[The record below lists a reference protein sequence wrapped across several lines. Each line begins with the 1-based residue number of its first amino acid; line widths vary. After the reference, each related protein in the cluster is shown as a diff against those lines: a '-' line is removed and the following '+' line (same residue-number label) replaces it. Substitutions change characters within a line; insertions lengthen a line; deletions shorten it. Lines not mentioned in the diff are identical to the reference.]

1 MVQIKT
7 ILCALDFSEVSPKVA
22 AYAKTLAEMC
32 GAKIVALYVA
42 PSLTQYVEFHVQAS
56 YIDDFVTGIVNGAS
70 ETMDNFVKEYFAG
83 VPVEARVVTGYAAEE
98 IVNVAKD
105 MKADL
110 IVLGTHGRKGID
122 KILFGSVAEKVIKTA
137 TVPVLSMRPED
148 IPPTTD

>member
-22 AYAKTLAEMC
+22 EYAKTLAEAC

-56 YIDDFVTGIVNGAS
+56 YIDDFVTGIVSGAS
-70 ETMDNFVKEYFAG
+70 DTMESFVKEYFKG
-83 VPVEARVVTGYAAEE
+83 VAAEGRVVSGYAAEE
-98 IVNVAKD
+98 IVGAAEEVN
-105 MKADL
+105 ADL

-137 TVPVLSMRPED
+137 KVPVLSMRPEAKD
-148 IPPTTD
+148 E

>member
-22 AYAKTLAEMC
+22 EYAKTLAEAC

-56 YIDDFVTGIVNGAS
+56 YIDDFVTGIVSGAS
-70 ETMDNFVKEYFAG
+70 DTMDSFVKEYFKG
-83 VPVEARVVTGYAAEE
+83 VTVEGRVVSGYAAEE
-98 IVNVAKD
+98 IVGAAEEVN
-105 MKADL
+105 ADL

-137 TVPVLSMRPED
+137 HIPVLSMRPDSKPE
-148 IPPTTD
+148 

>member
-22 AYAKTLAEMC
+22 EYARTLATAC

-56 YIDDFVTGIVNGAS
+56 YIDDFVSGIVSGAS
-70 ETMDNFVKEYFAG
+70 DTMDSFVKEYFKD
-83 VPVEARVVTGYAAEE
+83 VPVEGRVVSGYAAEE
-98 IVNVAKD
+98 IVGAAEEVA
-105 MKADL
+105 ADL

-137 TVPVLSMRPED
+137 KVPVLSMRPEGKAA
-148 IPPTTD
+148 

>member
-7 ILCALDFSEVSPKVA
+7 IVCALDFSEVSPKVA
-22 AYAKTLAEMC
+22 EYAKALAEAC

-56 YIDDFVTGIVNGAS
+56 YIDDFVTGIVSGATD
-70 ETMDNFVKEYFAG
+70 TMDSFIKEYFPG
-83 VPVEARVVTGYAAEE
+83 VTVESRVVSGYAAEE
-98 IVNVAKD
+98 IVSVAEEVG
-105 MKADL
+105 ADL

-137 TVPVLSMRPED
+137 KVPVLSMRPEAKAE
-148 IPPTTD
+148 

>member
-22 AYAKTLAEMC
+22 EYARTLAETC

-56 YIDDFVTGIVNGAS
+56 YIDDFVTGIVSGAS
-70 ETMDNFVKEYFAG
+70 DTMDSFVKEYFKG
-83 VPVEARVVTGYAAEE
+83 VEVEGRVVSGYAAEE
-98 IVNVAKD
+98 IVGVAD
-105 MKADL
+105 EIGADL

-137 TVPVLSMRPED
+137 KVPVLSMRPED
-148 IPPTTD
+148 KTD

>member
-22 AYAKTLAEMC
+22 EYAKTLAEAC

-56 YIDDFVTGIVNGAS
+56 YIDDFVTGIVSGAS
-70 ETMDNFVKEYFAG
+70 DTMDSFLKEYFKG
-83 VPVEARVVTGYAAEE
+83 VTTEGRVVSGYAAEE
-98 IVNVAKD
+98 IVNAAEEVH
-105 MKADL
+105 ADL

-137 TVPVLSMRPED
+137 KVPVLSMRPEAKD
-148 IPPTTD
+148 E

>member
-22 AYAKTLAEMC
+22 EYARSLAEAC
-32 GAKIVALYVA
+32 GARIVALYVA

-56 YIDDFVTGIVNGAS
+56 YIDDFVNGIVNGAS
-70 ETMDNFVKEYFAG
+70 ETMDSFVREYFKD
-83 VPVEARVVTGYAAEE
+83 VPVEGRVVSGYAAEE
-98 IVNVAKD
+98 IVSAAEEAN
-105 MKADL
+105 ADL

-137 TVPVLSMRPED
+137 PMPVLSMRPDAKAE
-148 IPPTTD
+148 

>member
-7 ILCALDFSEVSPKVA
+7 IVCALDFSEVSPKVA
-22 AYAKTLAEMC
+22 DYAKTLAETC

-56 YIDDFVTGIVNGAS
+56 YIDDFVTGIVNGAK
-70 ETMDNFVKEYFAG
+70 ETMDSFVKEYFPG
-83 VPVEARVVTGYAAEE
+83 LDVDARVVSGYAAEE
-98 IVNVAKD
+98 IVAVAD
-105 MKADL
+105 AVHADL

-137 TVPVLSMRPED
+137 NVPVLSMRPEGKD
-148 IPPTTD
+148 D